1 MPIENITLQYKL
13 NVFIKNHPRPRL
25 TLSVILGIVIVFL
38 LPVHLRF
45 VTKAL
50 VGWNMTVWAYL
61 IMMWWL
67 MVRVDHAEVIKIAQQ
82 EDKRGAIVLTMLSIA
97 AVASLAAIVLELSAA
112 KELAKL
118 GYLHYLFTA
127 CTVFGSW
134 CFVGTLFTLHY
145 ARKYYQ
151 SPVQMRTL
159 TFPNNVQQ
167 PIYWDFLYFSFTI
180 AVAAQT
186 SDVTINNTSMR
197 KIVLFQSVLSF
208 IFNAAIIS
216 LCINIAASLIN

>member
-1 MPIENITLQYKL
+1 MI
-13 NVFIKNHPRPRL
+13 IKNTTLKSKLINFIHNNPRPRL
-25 TLSVILGIVIVFL
+25 SLSLLLGIVIIFL
-38 LPVHLRF
+38 LPAHIRF

-50 VGWNMTVWAYL
+50 IGWNTTVWTYL

-67 MVRVDHAEVIKIAQQ
+67 MVRVDYAKVIRIAQQ
-82 EDKRGAIVLTMLSIA
+82 EDKRGAIVLTMLSLA

-118 GYLHYLFTA
+118 RYLHYIFTA
-127 CTVFGSW
+127 ITVFGSW
-134 CFVGTLFTLHY
+134 CFVGTLFTFHY

-151 SPVQMRTL
+151 SPEKMRNL
-159 TFPNNVQQ
+159 TFPNNLQR

-186 SDVTINNTSMR
+186 SDVTINSTSMR
-197 KIVLFQSVLSF
+197 KIVLFQSILSF
-208 IFNAAIIS
+208 IFNAAIIGLS
-216 LCINIAASLIN
+216 INIAASLIG

>member
-1 MPIENITLQYKL
+1 MTIENITLQSKL
-13 NVFIKNHPRPRL
+13 IVFINNHPRPRL
-25 TLSVILGIVIVFL
+25 TLSVILGIVTVFL
-38 LPVHLRF
+38 LPAHLRF

-50 VGWNMTVWAYL
+50 VGWNTTVWAYL

-67 MVRVDHAEVIKIAQQ
+67 MARVDHAKVMRIAQQ

-118 GYLHYLFTA
+118 RYLHYLFTA
-127 CTVFGSW
+127 STVFGSW
-134 CFVGTLFTLHY
+134 CFVGTLFTFHY

-151 SPVQMRTL
+151 SPVQMRSL

-208 IFNAAIIS
+208 IFNAAIIG
-216 LCINIAASLIN
+216 LCINIAASLIG